1 MREMLSGFNG
11 RVVLESGTEAD
22 TCLHDEDVAVRGIL
36 ALEPQD
42 ARVDVQHEP
51 GTAENVGAESA
62 MSALRHAAIIA
73 ERREA
78 GEQNA
83 DTRIDPAPRGI
94 QGRLVGRSEQYG
106 VWLAV
111 GAARRHVQ
119 RRVINLQAE
128 RARLLCIATESHT
141 DGRAAPFHRSAES
154 REDADRRAHRP
165 VEKFGLLARTPE
177 RERHVGAAFEGL
189 DGAVRDLKE
198 SSLDERGGRSPS
210 PAGWWP
216 VRPYKCRAGP
226 RLDR

>member
-22 TCLHDEDVAVRGIL
+22 TRLHDEDVAVRGIL

-42 ARVDVQHEP
+42 ARVDVHHEP
-51 GTAENVGAESA
+51 GTAENVGAQSA
-62 MSALRHAAIIA
+62 VSALRHAAIIA

-83 DTRIDPAPRGI
+83 DTRVDPAPRGI
-94 QGRLVGRSEQYG
+94 QGRLVGRCEQYG

-128 RARLLCIATESHT
+128 RARLLCIAPESHT
-141 DGRAAPFHRSAES
+141 DGRAA
-154 REDADRRAHRP
+154 
-165 VEKFGLLARTPE
+165 
-177 RERHVGAAFEGL
+177 
-189 DGAVRDLKE
+189 
-198 SSLDERGGRSPS
+198 
-210 PAGWWP
+210 
-216 VRPYKCRAGP
+216 
-226 RLDR
+226 